1 MNDTSADNEI
11 VFTQRGGVAHIL
23 LNRPKALNALTNEM
37 CQALLPQLQTWQA
50 DPAVKTLVITGAGE
64 KAFCSG
70 GDVVSLYKDRIAG
83 GKLALVFWHKEYQMN
98 AQIKHFGKPYIALLD
113 GYVMGG
119 GVGVSIHGSHRVVTD
134 RTTFAM
140 PETFIGLFPDVGGT
154 YFLPRLPGAV
164 GTYLGLSGRRLK
176 AADCIALGLAQ
187 HYVPHGRVHE
197 LERALEAAVTHAD
210 VTRII
215 EGFAQPA
222 GDAPINAQRAEIDR
236 HFGKDSVE
244 EVFDSLAAD
253 RGPWAAELLAQ
264 LRKYSPLAMKVTFK
278 QIRMGRDMAFD
289 DCMRL
294 EWRIASRMAPG
305 GDMGHD
311 FYEGVRALL
320 VDKDNAP
327 RWRPATL
334 AEVTDSMVDAY
345 FAPLPGAELDLA
357 VVTKLPA

>member
-1 MNDTSADNEI
+1 M
-11 VFTQRGGVAHIL
+11 FTRRGGVGHIL

-37 CQALLPQLQTWQA
+37 CHAILPQLQTWQA
-50 DPAVKTLVITGAGE
+50 DPAVKTLVIAGAGE

-70 GDVVSLYKDRIAG
+70 GDVVSLYKDRQAG
-83 GKLALVFWHKEYQMN
+83 GDLARIFWHKEYQMN
-98 AQIKHFGKPYIALLD
+98 AQIKHFGKPYVALLD

-119 GVGVSIHGSHRVVTD
+119 GVGVSIHGSHRIATD

-154 YFLPRLPGAV
+154 FFLPRLPGAMGV
-164 GTYLGLSGRRLK
+164 YLGLSGRRLK
-176 AADCIALGLAQ
+176 AADCVALGIAQ
-187 HYVPHGRVHE
+187 HFVPHGRLPE
-197 LERALEAAVTHAD
+197 LEAALEKAVTHDD
-210 VTRII
+210 VTRVIA
-215 EGFAQPA
+215 GFAESA
-222 GDAPINAQRAEIDR
+222 GEAVITAQRADIDR

-244 EVFDSLAAD
+244 AIIDSLAAD
-253 RGPWAAELLAQ
+253 GRPWATELLGQ

-278 QIRMGRDMAFD
+278 QVNAGKGLAFD

-294 EWRIASRMAPG
+294 EWRIASRMAQGVP
-305 GDMGHD
+305 MGHD

-327 RWRPATL
+327 QWQPATL
-334 AEVTDSMVDAY
+334 AEVTVSMVDAY
-345 FAPLPGAELDLA
+345 FAPLPGAELDLS